1 MNDPA
6 FMGEKNPWG
15 GLLAIYMGADVDSF
29 QLKLR

>member
-6 FMGEKNPWG
+6 FMGEKNPW